1 LPSSSR
7 TASQDYLLGI
17 EIRKIGDTG
26 RSATQ
31 VSHCDRCDC
40 EHPGDTHLSGPGA
53 TFVVTPVRDPVTGGA
68 VMFSALVELDTKSP
82 QHPFKH
88 DDTLAASVTDGS
100 TGAVLRAG
108 IGEEAE
114 PGGGTLMDYRDM
126 SWSLELE
133 FHVDVFLLRKSDGK
147 ILSLCA
153 GTSRCDSKQD
163 ETDSLARRM
172 HDINPDKKST
182 EYCWL
187 IPGTVPT
194 MVMESPSFPRGSC

>member
-1 LPSSSR
+1 
-7 TASQDYLLGI
+7 
-17 EIRKIGDTG
+17 
-26 RSATQ
+26 
-31 VSHCDRCDC
+31 
-40 EHPGDTHLSGPGA
+40 
-53 TFVVTPVRDPVTGGA
+53 
-68 VMFSALVELDTKSP
+68 M
-82 QHPFKH
+82 
-88 DDTLAASVTDGS
+88 
-100 TGAVLRAG
+100 LRAG

-187 IPGTVPT
+187 IPGTGTDDGHGVSVVPARLVLKSINFGPDWNGKDPALAKLPST
-194 MVMESPSFPRGSC
+194 VPEFESEEAKADWESQHRYWEAAVASVSVSLREDEEFEDPYDYASLEKRCEFVSPLLGLLETPVFRHRWV